1 MLLITRYARKNMLP
15 SSQGGVSAKRERA
28 RSLSTT
34 THNSSQRV
42 LILEEGRH
50 MAACSLQFIKLRCD
64 NRRSVKFLVVNFCFR
79 RICELRRPSFIAPIN
94 HTHCSRRANSFT
106 AARARQ
112 GRIDLGAGN
121 LQLSPSEVVFIALH
135 Q

>member
-1 MLLITRYARKNMLP
+1 
-15 SSQGGVSAKRERA
+15 
-28 RSLSTT
+28 
-34 THNSSQRV
+34 
-42 LILEEGRH
+42 
-50 MAACSLQFIKLRCD
+50 MAACVRSLQFIKLHCD

-79 RICELRRPSFIAPIN
+79 RICEQRRPSFIAPIN
-94 HTHCSRRANSFT
+94 HTHCSRRPIISPQP
-106 AARARQ
+106 ARAQQ